1 MLSRGL
7 KITGIVLFIL
17 LALAGLIV
25 WKYDFPKKIN
35 LTYPAVEFRPGD
47 PSTVD
52 KTTVT
57 VKGTLH
63 RKLFRNQSFTGKIEI
78 AKYDVTKENMMRTT
92 FYEDTKSGWGVTVY
106 LDSTHDA
113 TTGALK
119 AWNIVQF
126 SSIWKTGEFESL
138 KLLLFEPVGAASGQG
153 KDLQILAPATDYDS
167 AFALSE
173 QYKERGQY

>member
-1 MLSRGL
+1 MLSKGL
-7 KITGIVLFIL
+7 KITGIVLFIV

-35 LTYPAVEFRPGD
+35 RSYPAVEFRPGN

-63 RKLFRNQSFTGKIEI
+63 RKLFRNQQFTGSIKV
-78 AKYDVTKENMMRTT
+78 AKYKLTTARMFPVTFNKDIKE
-92 FYEDTKSGWGVTVY
+92 GWGSVTY
-106 LDSTHDA
+106 FNEQYRA
-113 TTGALK
+113 TGAISTGTL
-119 AWNIVQF
+119 IGFTSV
-126 SSIWKTGEFESL
+126 WKKVEFESV
-138 KLLLFEPVGAASGQG
+138 KLLLFEPVGTGQGQG
-153 KDLQILAPATDYDS
+153 KDLQILAPATDYNS
-167 AFALSE
+167 ALALSE